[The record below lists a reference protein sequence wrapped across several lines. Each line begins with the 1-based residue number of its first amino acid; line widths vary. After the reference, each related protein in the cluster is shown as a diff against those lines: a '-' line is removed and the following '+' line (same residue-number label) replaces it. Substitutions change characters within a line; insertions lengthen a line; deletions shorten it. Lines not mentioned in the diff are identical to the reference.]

1 MKFFKKDNK
10 RINAESINSMTI
22 SADFIGINT
31 EYGHFEIANQVGVT
45 KELELEKYIIKI
57 VGGIIVDVKERND
70 KNG

>member
-31 EYGHFEIANQVGVT
+31 EYGHFEIANKIGVT

-57 VGGIIVDVKERND
+57 VGGIIVEVKERNV
-70 KNG
+70 